1 MKYIKI
7 LGEREI
13 KSIFNS
19 WFIYLG
25 YIMFFL
31 FTGFYCWFS
40 SYNVFLRAQV
50 SMAPVFV
57 IVNWVMFFMVPAL
70 TMKSVAD
77 EKRRGIMELIL
88 TKPVNIYEFLS
99 AKFLSLYIVAII
111 PLILTIPYLITI
123 SSFGKLDYGPVF
135 LGYLTLIL
143 ICGVYVSIGIFSS
156 SVTRSP
162 VISLF
167 LTYGIF
173 ILFQNVFGII
183 AELLNVKL
191 FIEFFRYLS
200 LTVHLDTMSKGIL
213 DTRDLIYLISMMW
226 LFLSFSKYF
235 LNRKR
240 I

>member
-1 MKYIKI
+1 MKYTKI
-7 LGEREI
+7 LTEREI

-25 YIMFFL
+25 YIMFFI

-57 IVNWVMFFMVPAL
+57 VVNWVMFFMVPAL

-77 EKRRGIMELIL
+77 EKRKGILELIL
-88 TKPVNIYEFLS
+88 TKPVNIYEFVS
-99 AKFLSLYIVAII
+99 AKFLALYIVAII

-123 SSFGKLDYGPVF
+123 SSFGELDWGPVF
-135 LGYLTLIL
+135 LGYFTLIL

-156 SVTRSP
+156 SITRSP
-162 VISLF
+162 LISLL

-173 ILFQNVFGII
+173 ILFQNVFGLASEIV
-183 AELLNVKL
+183 NVKL
-191 FIEFFRYLS
+191 FSEFFRYLS
-200 LTVHLDTMSKGIL
+200 LSAHLDTMSKGIL
-213 DTRDLIYLISMMW
+213 DTRDLVYLISIMW
-226 LFLSFSKYF
+226 IFLSFSKYF
-235 LNRKR
+235 LNKKR